1 MKNLTKKNVLLILA
15 MLCSG
20 LFFFMPDIMA
30 AIKPA
35 KEEVQQQIPVPPTQV
50 PTQVFVE
57 NGKIDIPELSKEDRF
72 LQTLEYN
79 AKVSQLQASIAE
91 SESKRDKARFE
102 QQRGTA
108 ELDKLNAET
117 DKIKAEII
125 RTKMEGEAELI
136 EIKNRKA
143 EIPAPVAPTPVQVQ
157 SPMVPPFQPMQGY
170 NNSAPQTTQPV
181 SPIQAG
187 IRVNRISLD
196 SATLTVD
203 SEMQTLA
210 IGSEFNGIRLISI
223 GADRRS
229 VVTQNVRTGKRNTS
243 TLSLT
248 TSRRFSAPDTFE
260 SSTDNNN
267 QGQGSEI
274 GQSTGVQPGY

>member
-1 MKNLTKKNVLLILA
+1 MKNLTKKNVLLIAA
-15 MLCSG
+15 MACSG
-20 LFFFMPDIMA
+20 LFVFMPEIMA

-35 KEEVQQQIPVPPTQV
+35 QDEVQQQIPLPPTPV
-50 PTQVFVE
+50 TTQVFEE

-136 EIKNRKA
+136 EIKNRKT
-143 EIPAPVAPTPVQVQ
+143 EDPAPVAPTPVQVH
-157 SPMVPPFQPMQGY
+157 SPMVPPFQPMQGF
-170 NNSAPQTTQPV
+170 NNSAPQITQPV
-181 SPIQAG
+181 SPIQVG
-187 IRVNRISLD
+187 IRVNRISNN

-203 SEMQTLA
+203 SEMQNLA

-223 GADRRS
+223 SDDRRS
-229 VVTQNVRTGKRNTS
+229 VVTQNVRTGKRITS

-248 TSRRFSAPDTFE
+248 SSRRFSAPDTFE
-260 SSTDNNN
+260 STTDSSN

-274 GQSTGVQPGY
+274 GQSSAIQPGY